1 MAKAREPWL
10 KSAAGPAEKPLPELV
25 FRNMPPS
32 EALVALAR
40 EQDALYRGV
49 VQVEAAAT
57 RVTMHRLEPARFR
70 VSVTSQAG
78 GLAREGVA
86 ETAELTAAVRYA
98 FTELLRDTV
107 HQRRSTAHAA

>member
-10 KSAAGPAEKPLPELV
+10 NSAAAPAEKPLPELV
-25 FRNMPPS
+25 FRNLLPTD
-32 EALVALAR
+32 ALVALAR

-49 VQVEAAAT
+49 VRVDAAPS
-57 RVTMHRLEPARFR
+57 RVTMHRLDAGRFR

-78 GLAREGVA
+78 ALAREGSA
-86 ETAELTAAVRYA
+86 ESGELTAAVRYA

-107 HQRRSTAHAA
+107 DQRTQPRAA